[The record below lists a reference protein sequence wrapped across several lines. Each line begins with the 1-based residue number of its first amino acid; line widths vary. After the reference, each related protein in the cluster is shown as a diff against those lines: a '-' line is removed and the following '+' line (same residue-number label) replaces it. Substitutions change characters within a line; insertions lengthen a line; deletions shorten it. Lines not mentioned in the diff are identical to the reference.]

1 MYGLFT
7 GLSVL
12 SGTPLLVRSSSDS
25 ALTPQT
31 EIEGSFS
38 QETPVKVRPGRCPEK
53 PSWTKT
59 QPEQTEWWCSPEP
72 PFSHLLHKWRGRAQI
87 HRFGFKRRLTNK
99 MLMSPFLHIFVIWSC
114 GKQPFLMVP
123 AEPGR
128 RISTFCHLFLSIN
141 VGFLSFI
148 LSDFFLHKVHFP
160 LHVFLKPQSSSL
172 TWSLT
177 WLTLLRVLWTLM
189 LCDCLWWCCCV
200 VFSTDCPSSSNELQ
214 TWLASGVQNSVLW
227 RLATGQTPDFSPPGS
242 PQKTP
247 FARFSPLGNS
257 DSHRWSGSLL
267 NTLMRGNHPRRS
279 SNVLCSF
286 PKPNHKQGVSIV
298 SLCIFTH
305 KWK

>member
-87 HRFGFKRRLTNK
+87 HRFGFKQRLTNK

-160 LHVFLKPQSSSL
+160 LHVFLKPQYGHHH
-172 TWSLT
+172 WHDR
-177 WLTLLRVLWTLM
+177 WLDWRCCVFFGH
-189 LCDCLWWCCCV
+189 WCCVIVCGGV
-200 VFSTDCPSSSNELQ
+200 AVSCSPLTVPPAPMNSRLDWPLECRTLCSGDSLPDKHLI
-214 TWLASGVQNSVLW
+214 LARPVPHRKPCLPASVLW
-227 RLATGQTPDFSPPGS
+227 GTVILTGGQ
-242 PQKTP
+242 
-247 FARFSPLGNS
+247 
-257 DSHRWSGSLL
+257 
-267 NTLMRGNHPRRS
+267 
-279 SNVLCSF
+279 VLC
-286 PKPNHKQGVSIV
+286 
-298 SLCIFTH
+298 LTR
-305 KWK
+305 